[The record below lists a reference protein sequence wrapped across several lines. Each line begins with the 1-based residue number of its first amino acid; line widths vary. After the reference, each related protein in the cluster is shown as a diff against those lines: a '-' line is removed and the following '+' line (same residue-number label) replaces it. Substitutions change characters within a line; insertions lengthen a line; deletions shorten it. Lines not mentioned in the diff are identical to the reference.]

1 MKNLKMDLNIKEL
14 TKMEKRMDMESINGE
29 MDASMKETLNKIIFM
44 EREYTIGIHKN
55 MMDHGFILL
64 CMDMVHLNL
73 GMENPN
79 ILDNFT
85 MA

>member
-44 EREYTIGIHKN
+44 GREYTIGIHKN

-73 GMENPN
+73 GMENAN